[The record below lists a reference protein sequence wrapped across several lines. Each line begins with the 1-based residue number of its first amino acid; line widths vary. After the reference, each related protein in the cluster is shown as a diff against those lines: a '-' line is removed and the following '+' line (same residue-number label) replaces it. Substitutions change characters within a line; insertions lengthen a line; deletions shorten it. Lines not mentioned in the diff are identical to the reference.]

1 MDFLKQYLVPVIIG
15 LCLCAGYVTKHWI
28 KDVSNKIIPTMRA
41 LLGILLAC
49 WINQGDITPDV
60 ILSGAASGLASTGL
74 HEAFKQLLETGI
86 GQMVKQF
93 LSAGNTD

>member
-28 KDVSNKIIPTMRA
+28 KDVSNKIIPTMCA

-49 WINQGDITPDV
+49 WLNQGDITPDV

-74 HEAFKQLLETGI
+74 HQMFTQFLESGI
-86 GQMVKQF
+86 GQMVKQI
-93 LSAGNTD
+93 LGVGNVD